1 MPLLRLLTL
10 AVLLYLPVAAASAAV
25 LIEAREGERDLRLVI
40 DRAQGRVLLER
51 GGARTLFDLHAGD
64 LYVQAPGT
72 KTRKIHAYYRPG
84 HQPLPPY
91 RIEVFGPGPVISGHA
106 SVYHV
111 LFVEDQVCAEILV
124 SAWMRPFVDP
134 AVRALALVDQL
145 DGRDKDEP
153 CARIPFAT
161 LAAAGWPLLA
171 GKIDH
176 PTFKTLSIRFDY
188 QPPASELALPERY
201 EEVALDDARR
211 LGWLTGS

>member
-1 MPLLRLLTL
+1 MVLRLLAFALLLLL
-10 AVLLYLPVAAASAAV
+10 APALASAAV

-51 GGARTLFDLHAGD
+51 GGARTLFDLHGGD
-64 LYVQAPGT
+64 LYVQAPGAA
-72 KTRKIHAYYRPG
+72 TRKIHAYYRPG
-84 HQPLPPY
+84 HHPLPPY
-91 RIEVFGPGPVISGHA
+91 RIELFGPGPVISGHA

-111 LFVEDQVCAEILV
+111 LFVEDRVCAEVLV
-124 SAWMRPFVDP
+124 SAWMRPFMDP
-134 AVRALALVDQL
+134 AVRALALLDQL
-145 DGRDKDEP
+145 EGLDEDEP
-153 CARIPFAT
+153 CGRIPFAT

-201 EEVALDDARR
+201 EELALGDGRR
-211 LGWLTGS
+211 IGPLSGS